1 VVASTRRVLVVE
13 DEPAIRGL
21 VSMLLESEG
30 YVVDSASDGQD
41 ALAKVRRQPP
51 DALVVDLDLPILNGC
66 DLVLACRADQETRR
80 LPIIAV
86 SGMIGSHMTR
96 DLDIQG
102 FLPKP
107 FSLDTLLDLLRD
119 VTSQDSSG
127 PCTVQA
133 TP

>member
-1 VVASTRRVLVVE
+1 VASTRKVLVVE

-41 ALAKVRRQPP
+41 ALAKVRRHPP

-80 LPIIAV
+80 LLIIAV
-86 SGMIGSHMTR
+86 SGMIGSHM
-96 DLDIQG
+96 
-102 FLPKP
+102 LPSRGASISCTP
-107 FSLDTLLDLLRD
+107 WSTTSRWRSGWALSPSLVR
-119 VTSQDSSG
+119 
-127 PCTVQA
+127 PCKR
-133 TP
+133 PWLW